1 MGLSLGSPLQE
12 TTEQLVVPAPW
23 PMFTWL
29 LSGLLSFFAIS
40 SLALLYVT
48 NLLLS
53 KFLNS
58 NQSDFYLRRVWFT
71 TAVFFVGVPTV
82 IIVKNGI
89 IKKRLG
95 QALKESYVWEK
106 LTALVRKMKMANP
119 SVVPAETRDIEK

>member
-1 MGLSLGSPLQE
+1 M
-12 TTEQLVVPAPW
+12 
-23 PMFTWL
+23 